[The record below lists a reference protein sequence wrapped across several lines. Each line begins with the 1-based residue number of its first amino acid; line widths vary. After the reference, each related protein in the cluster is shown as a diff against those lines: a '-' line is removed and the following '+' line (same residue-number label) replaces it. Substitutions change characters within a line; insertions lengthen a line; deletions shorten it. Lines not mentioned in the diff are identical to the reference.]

1 MRRSPVIAYI
11 ARRLLQMIPLVLGV
25 TFLSFAIINLMPG
38 SPVMRLRDNP
48 KIRPEA
54 ALMLEKQLGLD
65 QPWPVRYVHWLGD
78 LAHGNLGV
86 SLYNQ
91 LPVADRIWAAIPNT
105 LLLAVTS
112 LVIALAIAVPLGIY
126 AAVRHGS
133 PFDRASSVTSVALY
147 SMPDFW
153 LALLLVIFFALKFK
167 EWGLPALPVGGMTD
181 ARGGGDF
188 MDRVKHLILPVA
200 ALSLVQIGGWAVFFR
215 SSMLETLSQEYIRTA
230 RSKGLQERSIL
241 YLHAFKN
248 AFLPLIT
255 IVGLALPGLLG
266 GALFIETIFAW
277 PGMGRLTYEA
287 VGRRDYTMIMA
298 TTLMFSVL
306 TMLSNLIADVL
317 YATLDPRIR
326 LD

>member
-1 MRRSPVIAYI
+1 MIAYI
-11 ARRLLQMIPLVLGV
+11 ARRLLQMIPLILGV

-65 QPWPVRYVHWLGD
+65 QPWPVRYVQWLGD

-112 LVIALAIAVPLGIY
+112 LVIALAIAVPMGIY
-126 AAVRHGS
+126 SAVRHGS
-133 PFDRASSVTSVALY
+133 AFDRASSVTSVALY

-153 LALLLVIFFALKFK
+153 LALLLVILFALKFK

-188 MDRVKHLILPVA
+188 LDRLKHLILPVA
-200 ALSLVQIGGWAVFFR
+200 ALSLVQIGSWAAFFR

-230 RSKGLQERSIL
+230 RSKGLPERTIM

-326 LD
+326 LA

>member
-1 MRRSPVIAYI
+1 MTAYI
-11 ARRLLQMIPLVLGV
+11 VRRLLQMIPLIFGV
-25 TFLSFAIINLMPG
+25 TFLTFALINLMPG
-38 SPVMRLRDNP
+38 SPVLRLRDNP

-54 ALMLEKQLGLD
+54 AMELEKQLGLD
-65 QPWPVRYVHWLGD
+65 KPWPVRYVSWLGD

-86 SLYNQ
+86 SLYNR

-105 LLLAVTS
+105 LLLAV
-112 LVIALAIAVPLGIY
+112 LALGIALAIAVPLGVY
-126 AAVRHGS
+126 SAVRHGS
-133 PFDRASSVTSVALY
+133 LFDRSASVGAVAMY
-147 SMPDFW
+147 AMPDFW
-153 LALLLVIFFALKFK
+153 LALLLVILFALKFK
-167 EWGLPALPVGGMTD
+167 EWGFPSLPVGGMAD
-181 ARGGGDF
+181 ARGGGDLA
-188 MDRVKHLILPVA
+188 DRIKHLLLPVM
-200 ALSLVQIGGWAVFFR
+200 ALAMVQIGSWSAFFR

-230 RSKGLQERSIL
+230 RGKGLPNRTIL

-306 TMLSNLIADVL
+306 TMISNLVADVL
-317 YATLDPRIR
+317 YAVLDPRIR
-326 LD
+326 LE

>member
-1 MRRSPVIAYI
+1 
-11 ARRLLQMIPLVLGV
+11 MIPLVLGV

-133 PFDRASSVTSVALY
+133 
-147 SMPDFW
+147 
-153 LALLLVIFFALKFK
+153 
-167 EWGLPALPVGGMTD
+167 
-181 ARGGGDF
+181 
-188 MDRVKHLILPVA
+188 
-200 ALSLVQIGGWAVFFR
+200 
-215 SSMLETLSQEYIRTA
+215 
-230 RSKGLQERSIL
+230 
-241 YLHAFKN
+241 
-248 AFLPLIT
+248 
-255 IVGLALPGLLG
+255 
-266 GALFIETIFAW
+266 
-277 PGMGRLTYEA
+277 
-287 VGRRDYTMIMA
+287 
-298 TTLMFSVL
+298 
-306 TMLSNLIADVL
+306 
-317 YATLDPRIR
+317 
-326 LD
+326 

>member
-1 MRRSPVIAYI
+1 MIAYI

-133 PFDRASSVTSVALY
+133 AFDRASSVSSVALY

-167 EWGLPALPVGGMTD
+167 EWGFPALPVGGMTD
-181 ARGGGDF
+181 ARGGGDV
-188 MDRVKHLILPVA
+188 MDRLRHLILPVA
-200 ALSLVQIGGWAVFFR
+200 ALSLVQIGSWAVFFR

-230 RSKGLQERSIL
+230 RSKGLVERYIL

-326 LD
+326 LA

>member
-1 MRRSPVIAYI
+1 LPVIAYI
-11 ARRLLQMIPLVLGV
+11 ARRLLQMIPLILGV

-54 ALMLEKQLGLD
+54 ALLLEKQLGLD

-112 LVIALAIAVPLGIY
+112 LVIALAIAVPMGIY
-126 AAVRHGS
+126 SAVRHGTA
-133 PFDRASSVTSVALY
+133 FDRASSVTSVALY

-153 LALLLVIFFALKFK
+153 LALLLGILFALKFK

-188 MDRVKHLILPVA
+188 MDRLKHLILPVA
-200 ALSLVQIGGWAVFFR
+200 ALSLVQIGSWAAFFR

-230 RSKGLQERSIL
+230 RSKGLQERTIM

-326 LD
+326 LA

>member
-1 MRRSPVIAYI
+1 MTAYI
-11 ARRLLQMIPLVLGV
+11 VRRLLQMIPLIFGV
-25 TFLSFAIINLMPG
+25 TFLTFALINLMPG
-38 SPVMRLRDNP
+38 SPVLRLRDNP

-54 ALMLEKQLGLD
+54 ALELEKQLGLD
-65 QPWPVRYVHWLGD
+65 KPWPVRYVSWLGD
-78 LAHGNLGV
+78 LAHGDLGV
-86 SLYNQ
+86 SLYNR

-105 LLLAVTS
+105 LLLAV
-112 LVIALAIAVPLGIY
+112 LALGIALAIAVPLGVY
-126 AAVRHGS
+126 SAVRHGS
-133 PFDRASSVTSVALY
+133 LFDRSASVGAVAMY
-147 SMPDFW
+147 AMPDFW
-153 LALLLVIFFALKFK
+153 LALLLVILFALKFK
-167 EWGLPALPVGGMTD
+167 AWGLPSLPVGGMAD
-181 ARGGGDF
+181 ARGGGDLL
-188 MDRVKHLILPVA
+188 DRIRHLILPVA
-200 ALSLVQIGGWAVFFR
+200 ALAMVQIGSWSAFFR

-230 RSKGLQERSIL
+230 RGKGLPNRTIL

-306 TMLSNLIADVL
+306 TMLSNLVADVL
-317 YATLDPRIR
+317 YAVLDPRIR
-326 LD
+326 LE